1 MIDDRPFAIGDWV
14 RIAGSP
20 SIYKVMGYSKD
31 GSVSLYGGD
40 PNPLGRRGSR
50 AVMPDRLKPASA
62 PIAWTQDNVPS
73 PILKRRAKRTK
84 RR

>member
-1 MIDDRPFAIGDWV
+1 MIDDRPYAIGDWV

-40 PNPLGRRGSR
+40 PDPNGRRGSR
-50 AVMPDRLKPASA
+50 AIMPDRLKSAKPPAHLD
-62 PIAWTQDNVPS
+62 DNVPS
-73 PILKRRAKRTK
+73 PILKRRAKRT